1 MKWARMKQKSQKR
14 KNTYFTWKGW
24 AQASTN
30 DRSTPL
36 DHALG
41 DVQDEE
47 GKLLTFLSSWVT
59 KALPHHHPPHLP
71 EPEGPVCTRRKQLRE
86 KDPRRHLSLVH
97 TCSRAKKVDWATCTP
112 GWVAAGLQ
120 SGREKMRVSKPYPSQ
135 WVGESVFAFPGRF
148 AWGKALKPQT
158 IKCSGISPI
167 WMKLVNF
174 CHRCNCGRLDLPS
187 TWPDSHSTSHPLAT
201 AAPFLSW
208 RGSPSSGK
216 NCSIV
221 RRYRDG
227 VGEGSLGT
235 CEIMTWNHPRSG
247 RRELESR
254 ETGGE
259 QERVGGGVEME
270 MVPMNSSHEARGKF
284 L

>member
-1 MKWARMKQKSQKR
+1 MTS
-14 KNTYFTWKGW
+14 
-24 AQASTN
+24 
-30 DRSTPL
+30 
-36 DHALG
+36 
-41 DVQDEE
+41 
-47 GKLLTFLSSWVT
+47 
-59 KALPHHHPPHLP
+59 PHHWTTRWVMSKMRKGSCLHFWVP
-71 EPEGPVCTRRKQLRE
+71 ESPKLCHITTRHTCLNLKAQSALDGNSSRE

-259 QERVGGGVEME
+259 QQSRKGWGRSG
-270 MVPMNSSHEARGKF
+270 NGDGSHEQ
-284 L
+284 LPWS